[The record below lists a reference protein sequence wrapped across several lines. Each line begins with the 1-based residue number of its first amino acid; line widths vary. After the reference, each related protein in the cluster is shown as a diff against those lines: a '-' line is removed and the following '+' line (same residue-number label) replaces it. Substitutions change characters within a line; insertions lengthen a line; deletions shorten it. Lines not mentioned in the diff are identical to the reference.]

1 MPGKRRR
8 NSMAADS
15 SPASWNAVR
24 IASASASVTRNMLLR
39 WRCALWLVSVVL
51 ITLARHRGAA
61 AVFYDATEA
70 RLIAEAAPAS

>member
-8 NSMAADS
+8 TSMAADS

-39 WRCALWLVSVVL
+39 WRCALWPASMVL
-51 ITLARHRGAA
+51 ITLARHQGAA
-61 AVFYDATEA
+61 AVFYDVTEVC
-70 RLIAEAAPAS
+70 LIAEATPAP